1 MQIDDFLTDVLGLQ
15 DPELLRKVRQIAEI
29 RYIRKGQL
37 LFREGEKP
45 GCVAILVHGIFRSF
59 FFDMEGRDITDCI
72 VCQSGLSLM
81 PGSDILASAPAS
93 TEALADSE
101 IFCLPAGELIALMKQ
116 YSSVMQLYN
125 QNLQWSGEYHME
137 VKRVICSLPAV
148 ERYQWFL
155 RKYPGLV
162 DRIAN
167 RHIASFLNMT
177 PVTLSRRRKQLREAD
192 DRKESSA
199 GSITCSISR

>member
-1 MQIDDFLTDVLGLQ
+1 
-15 DPELLRKVRQIAEI
+15 
-29 RYIRKGQL
+29 
-37 LFREGEKP
+37 
-45 GCVAILVHGIFRSF
+45 
-59 FFDMEGRDITDCI
+59 
-72 VCQSGLSLM
+72 
-81 PGSDILASAPAS
+81 
-93 TEALADSE
+93 
-101 IFCLPAGELIALMKQ
+101 MKQ

-125 QNLQWSGEYHME
+125 QNLRWSGEYHME

-177 PVTLSRRRKQLREAD
+177 PVTLSRIRKQLREAD
-192 DRKESSA
+192 DREESSA

>member
-1 MQIDDFLTDVLGLQ
+1 M
-15 DPELLRKVRQIAEI
+15 RA
-29 RYIRKGQL
+29 
-37 LFREGEKP
+37 GESA
-45 GCVAILVHGIFRSF
+45 GCVGILVHGIFRSCF
-59 FFDMEGRDITDCI
+59 VEMERRDITDCI

-93 TEALADSE
+93 TEALADSG

-177 PVTLSRRRKQLREAD
+177 PVTLSRIRTQLREAD
-192 DRKESSA
+192 DR
-199 GSITCSISR
+199 